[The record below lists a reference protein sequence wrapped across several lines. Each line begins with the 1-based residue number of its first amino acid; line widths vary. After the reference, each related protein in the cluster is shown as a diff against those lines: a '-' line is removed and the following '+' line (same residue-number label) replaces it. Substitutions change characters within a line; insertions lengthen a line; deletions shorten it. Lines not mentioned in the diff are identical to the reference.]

1 MLELSSIAIKALNR
15 AMPQTT
21 PNFSNKEQRDFIMQG
36 LFRAI
41 NLQNEDLQRDA
52 IQAVCEVPY
61 VGYDC
66 IGEYV
71 Q

>member
-1 MLELSSIAIKALNR
+1 
-15 AMPQTT
+15 
-21 PNFSNKEQRDFIMQG
+21 MQG

-41 NLQNEDLQRDA
+41 NIQNEDLQRDA